1 MHKTTTLK
9 DFNVFLL
16 KACLTTLILGFSF
29 SVSFAQ
35 KQSANVAKP
44 TSDEK
49 RKQMQAANDASA
61 SAAFSDA
68 VKNESSLKA
77 PAATVPTSVSTP
89 ATTTNAAPSM
99 ETRQARMKAAAATKN
114 TDLKPVTTERT
125 AAEIARKKAGQN
137 NQAVKAVRP
146 LSKTIGN

>member
-9 DFNVFLL
+9 DFNVFML

-35 KQSANVAKP
+35 KQSTTSARP

-49 RKQMQAANDASA
+49 QKQANAANNANS

-68 VKNESSLKA
+68 VKSESALRA
-77 PAATVPTSVSTP
+77 NPTSVD
-89 ATTTNAAPSM
+89 ATSADKS
-99 ETRQARMKAAAATKN
+99 K
-114 TDLKPVTTERT
+114 
-125 AAEIARKKAGQN
+125 AEIKSVGKYPNTVKPAPTSERSAADITKKKAGQN
-137 NQAVKAVRP
+137 AAVNAEPIKRT
-146 LSKTIGN
+146 KGN

>member
-35 KQSANVAKP
+35 KQSANAAKP
-44 TSDEK
+44 ASDEK
-49 RKQMQAANDASA
+49 RKQMRAANNASA

-68 VKNESSLKA
+68 VKNESALKA
-77 PAATVPTSVSTP
+77 TPASVAATPTADASNANTPSV
-89 ATTTNAAPSM
+89 
-99 ETRQARMKAAAATKN
+99 ETRKAQLRSAGKN
-114 TDLKPVTTERT
+114 TTSDLKPASNEKT
-125 AAEIARKKAGQN
+125 ADQIARKKAGQN

-146 LSKTIGN
+146 ISKTQGN